1 MMTRQLTDEDRT
13 LFGAFADH
21 LIPAYKKMP
30 RATDVGVAADLLD
43 AVLGF
48 RPDLREAF
56 FRGLDAIRGL
66 PAAEA
71 SERLFK
77 SDYPAFEV
85 LGLVASG
92 GYYMAPEVRYLMGY
106 PGQESLSYDPH
117 ATPDYVTSGLLDR
130 VVKRGPIYVA
140 TPH

>member
-1 MMTRQLTDEDRT
+1 MTRQLTDADRA

-21 LIPAYKKMP
+21 LIPAYKRLPK
-30 RATDVGVAADLLD
+30 ASDVGVAAQLLD

-48 RPDLREAF
+48 RPDLKESF
-56 FRGLDAIRGL
+56 FRGLDAIQNM

-71 SERLFK
+71 AEYLFER
-77 SDYPAFEV
+77 DNQAFET

-92 GYYMAPEVRYLMGY
+92 GYYMSPEVRTLMGY
-106 PGQESLSYDPH
+106 PGQESLTYDPH

-130 VVKRGPIYVA
+130 VIKRGPIYVA
-140 TPH
+140 TPR